1 MLKGCVLAVMSV
13 LRLCP
18 SPSTAEFYVA
28 GPVSMVAAENAGFD
42 LFVPENCVIP
52 PGEMKF
58 VSMDLKAVVVE
69 GGSVSQAAHYWLVPR
84 SSISKTGLVLAN
96 SIGVIDRSYRGSLM
110 GAFWNLSK
118 EDVVLTR
125 GQRLLQIV
133 SRDMT
138 SFSTVEIVGTA
149 EELGVTAR
157 GEGGFGSTGR

>member
-69 GGSVSQAAHYWLVPR
+69 GGAAAHYWLVPR

-118 EDVVLTR
+118 EDVVLAR

-138 SFSTVEIVGTA
+138 SFSAVEIVGSA
-149 EELGVTAR
+149 AELGVTAR

>member
-1 MLKGCVLAVMSV
+1 MSV

-18 SPSTAEFYVA
+18 SSSTAEFYTA
-28 GPVSMVAAENAGFD
+28 GTITGAAADNAGFD

-58 VSMDLKAVVVE
+58 VSMDLKAVVSE
-69 GGSVSQAAHYWLVPR
+69 GGQAAHYWLVPR

-110 GAFWNLSK
+110 GAFWNMTTH
-118 EDVVLTR
+118 DVPLTR

-138 SFSTVEIVGTA
+138 SFSAVEIVGTA

-157 GEGGFGSTGR
+157 GEGGFGSSGR

>member
-1 MLKGCVLAVMSV
+1 MSV

-18 SPSTAEFYVA
+18 SSSTAEFYKA
-28 GPVSMVAAENAGFD
+28 GTITGAAADNAGFD

-58 VSMDLKAVVVE
+58 VSMDLKAVVLE

-110 GAFWNLSK
+110 GAFWNMSK
-118 EDVVLTR
+118 VDVVLTR

-138 SFSTVEIVGTA
+138 SFSAVEIVATA

>member
-1 MLKGCVLAVMSV
+1 MSV

-18 SPSTAEFYVA
+18 SERTAEFYTA
-28 GPVSMVAAENAGFD
+28 GPVVSDNAGFD
-42 LFVPENCVIP
+42 LFVPEDCVIP

-58 VSMDLKAVVVE
+58 VSMDLKAVVSE
-69 GGSVSQAAHYWLVPR
+69 GGATAHYWLVPR

-110 GAFWNLSK
+110 GAFWNMSK
-118 EDVVLTR
+118 VDVVLTR

-138 SFSTVEIVGTA
+138 SFSAVEIVSA